1 MLINTKQLINEI
13 IKEDL
18 ETKINTNPLKMKDIL
33 DEVTIKDRETV
44 LQQCVSQIS
53 KDPTYYSYFKE
64 AVLPNQA
71 QQPTPTP
78 TPQAQSQAT
87 QEQAKQTQVAA
98 KAKTLQDQLANV
110 QKQQG
115 EQGLNPVKQKSL
127 EEKKL
132 EIQAALEKLRIDS
145 DERVANARIASDDKH
160 GTKRTIVSAV
170 SGGVGAS
177 VLPAAIGGA
186 MMIPWKDVGGG
197 LLKAGTWAAKKAMG
211 A

>member
-1 MLINTKQLINEI
+1 MMINTKHLINEI

-18 ETKINTNPLKMKDIL
+18 ETKVNTNPLKMKDIL
-33 DEVTIKDRETV
+33 DEVTMKDRETV

-53 KDPTYYSYFKE
+53 KDPTYYGYFKE

-71 QQPTPTP
+71 QQL
-78 TPQAQSQAT
+78 TPQAQAQAT

-98 KAKTLQDQLANV
+98 KAKTLQDQLSNV

-145 DERVANARIASDDKH
+145 DERVAN
-160 GTKRTIVSAV
+160 
-170 SGGVGAS
+170 
-177 VLPAAIGGA
+177 P
-186 MMIPWKDVGGG
+186 
-197 LLKAGTWAAKKAMG
+197 
-211 A
+211 

>member
-1 MLINTKQLINEI
+1 MLINTKHLINEI

-18 ETKINTNPLKMKDIL
+18 ETKVNTNPLKMKDIL

-78 TPQAQSQAT
+78 QAQAQAT

-160 GTKRTIVSAV
+160 GTKRTILGAV

-177 VLPAAIGGA
+177 ILPAAIGGA
-186 MMIPWKDVGGG
+186 MMIPWDKVGKG
-197 LLKAGTWAAKKAMG
+197 LGWAAGKA
-211 A
+211 AKAFV